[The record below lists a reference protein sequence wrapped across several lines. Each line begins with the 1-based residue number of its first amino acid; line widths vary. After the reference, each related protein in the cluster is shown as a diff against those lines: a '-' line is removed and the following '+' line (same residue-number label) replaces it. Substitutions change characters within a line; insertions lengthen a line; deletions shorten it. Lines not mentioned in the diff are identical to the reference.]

1 MSAFV
6 ATHSRIGLKCLAPRP
21 MAAVRLLCIPY
32 AGGGAL
38 AFHPWA
44 ALLPAHV
51 EAYAL
56 QLPGREDAVREPPLL
71 TWPEV
76 IEALAEAVAP
86 LPYMPTAVFGH
97 SLGAVIA
104 LELARWMHRH
114 QPGRLVHL
122 FASGR
127 PWPGHEEKDD
137 WQLADLVATATD
149 DALLRAL
156 DRRYGSL
163 STSLSHP
170 EIREFILP
178 ILRADLA
185 LLDAYRHASAPLL
198 DCLLTVFAGTDD
210 PTTPVESLDGWRRET
225 SAAFALRMLAG
236 GHFFLESE
244 RKQLVADI
252 VGCLPDR

>member
-6 ATHSRIGLKCLAPRP
+6 APRSCIGLKCLAPRP
-21 MAAVRLLCIPY
+21 MASLRLLCIPY

-51 EAYAL
+51 EGYAL
-56 QLPGREDAVREPPLL
+56 QLPGREGAVREPPLR

-86 LPYMPTAVFGH
+86 LPEMPTAVFGH

-127 PWPGHEEKDD
+127 PWPGHEATNDGP
-137 WQLADLVATATD
+137 LADLVATAPD

-156 DRRYGSL
+156 DQRYGSL

-170 EIREFILP
+170 EIRDFILP
-178 ILRADLA
+178 ILRADLG
-185 LLDAYRHASAPLL
+185 LLAAYRHACTPVL
-198 DCLLTVFAGTDD
+198 DCPLTAFAGAAD

-225 SAAFALRMLAG
+225 SGAFALRMLAG

-244 RKQLVADI
+244 RTRLVAGI

>member
-1 MSAFV
+1 MSAST
-6 ATHSRIGLKCLAPRP
+6 ATRSRIGLKCLAPRP
-21 MAAVRLLCIPY
+21 MASVRLLCIPY

-38 AFHPWA
+38 AFHPWT

-56 QLPGREDAVREPPLL
+56 QLPGREDAVREPPLV
-71 TWPEV
+71 TWPAL
-76 IEALAEAVAP
+76 IDALADAVAP
-86 LPYMPTAVFGH
+86 LPGMPTAVFGH

-127 PWPGHEEKDD
+127 PWPGHEATSSE
-137 WQLADLVATATD
+137 QLAELVATAPD
-149 DALLRAL
+149 DALLQHL

-170 EIREFILP
+170 EIRDFILP
-178 ILRADLA
+178 ILRADLC
-185 LLDAYRHASAPLL
+185 LLAAYRHAPAPAL
-198 DCLLTVFAGTDD
+198 DCALTVFAGSGD
-210 PTTPVESLDGWRRET
+210 PTTPAESLDGWQRET
-225 SAAFALRMLAG
+225 RGAFAVRMFAG
-236 GHFFLESE
+236 QHFFLESG
-244 RKQLVADI
+244 RKRLVADI
-252 VGCLPDR
+252 VDGLG